1 MEGVSL
7 ENEETSMPEFTPFQL
22 PNFDREEPGRP
33 RIPGTLGTLPA
44 LTEEAGGFQGDAASK
59 KPVSG
64 SFELGTKPKEGSDQ
78 PDFGSVQF
86 QRENTLLTN
95 AESYA
100 GSIREEAQLYVRQLR
115 GEIENL
121 NAEAEKRYEE
131 AATAKSEAE
140 SEAARI
146 IAAAQGEVE
155 SIREQARSE
164 GYEGGQQEG
173 LNKRYE
179 EAGDNLEHLEAILKE
194 IGQFR
199 KRVAFYT
206 EQDGIRLA
214 LLIAKKILHAELK
227 VNKKAILKM
236 LAHSLSKLEGKGN
249 FVIWLN
255 PEDHEFALAAR
266 PTLKRYLDESQSITF
281 RSKPSLNRG
290 NILIETDRE
299 VIDLTFE
306 SQFYHLERVFSQAL
320 AERDA
325 VLTQTVKSPPA
336 PKKKAQPTPDPAAAT
351 PDPVAATPDPAAATP
366 DPAAEKKAK
375 PAPDPAAATSAP
387 AAPTPPPGAGN
398 EG

>member
-1 MEGVSL
+1 MEGQSL
-7 ENEETSMPEFTPFQL
+7 ENEETPQPEYTPYQL
-22 PNFDREEPGRP
+22 TDFDREDAETP
-33 RIPGTLGTLPA
+33 RKLPA
-44 LTEEAGGFQGDAASK
+44 PTEGEGGFQGDAASK
-59 KPVSG
+59 TPPTG
-64 SFELGTKPKEGSDQ
+64 SFEVGIDLEKKPEGT
-78 PDFGSVQF
+78 DFGSLQF

-115 GEIENL
+115 GEVESL

-131 AATAKSEAE
+131 AAAAKSEAE
-140 SEAARI
+140 AEAARI
-146 IAAAQGEVE
+146 VAEAQAEVE
-155 SIREQARSE
+155 SIRKQAHSE
-164 GYEGGQQEG
+164 GFEAGQEEG
-173 LNKRYE
+173 LAKRYE
-179 EAGDNLEHLEAILKE
+179 EAGGNLEHLDAIMKE

-199 KRVAFYT
+199 RRVAFYT

-255 PEDHEFALAAR
+255 PEDHQFALAAR
-266 PTLKRYLDESQSITF
+266 PALKRYLDESQSITF
-281 RSKPSLNRG
+281 RAKPSLERG

-306 SQFYHLERVFSQAL
+306 TQFYHLERDFSHAL
-320 AERDA
+320 AKRDA
-325 VLTQTVKSPPA
+325 VLTQPVKPASPPE
-336 PKKKAQPTPDPAAAT
+336 KKARPTPDPAT
-351 PDPVAATPDPAAATP
+351 ATPDPATATP
-366 DPAAEKKAK
+366 DPAT
-375 PAPDPAAATSAP
+375 AT
-387 AAPTPPPGAGN
+387 TPPGADD

>member
-1 MEGVSL
+1 MEGHSL
-7 ENEETSMPEFTPFQL
+7 ENEETRPPEYSVYQL
-22 PNFDREEPGRP
+22 TNFDREGSDTPQT
-33 RIPGTLGTLPA
+33 PGTQESLPA
-44 LTEEAGGFQGDAASK
+44 LTEGAGGFRGDAASNM
-59 KPVSG
+59 PASG
-64 SFELGTKPKEGSDQ
+64 SFEVGIKLDPKSDQ
-78 PDFGSVQF
+78 TDFGSLQF

-115 GEIENL
+115 GEVENL

-131 AATAKSEAE
+131 AATSKSEAE
-140 SEAARI
+140 AEAARI
-146 IAAAQGEVE
+146 IAEAQAEVE
-155 SIREQARSE
+155 SIRKQARNE
-164 GYEGGQQEG
+164 GYEAGQEEG
-173 LNKRYE
+173 LTKRYE
-179 EAGDNLEHLEAILKE
+179 EAGGNLEHLEAIMKE

-255 PEDHEFALAAR
+255 PEDHQFALAAR

-281 RSKPSLNRG
+281 RSKPSLDRG

-306 SQFYHLERVFSQAL
+306 SQFYHLDRVFSQAL

-325 VLTQTVKSPPA
+325 VLTQTIKAPPPPEKNA
-336 PKKKAQPTPDPAAAT
+336 TPTPDPAT
-351 PDPVAATPDPAAATP
+351 PTH
-366 DPAAEKKAK
+366 
-375 PAPDPAAATSAP
+375 
-387 AAPTPPPGAGN
+387 PPGAGD